1 MHNRL
6 HTVQATIRPEYFFWT
21 AMLGLFFLFLF
32 PDGAVS
38 ERTRLEAAAIVA
50 KDEVKE
56 TPYQKLELEARAVY
70 VYDVK
75 RGRVLFEKNATE
87 VLPLASITKVMTAL
101 TALSLVPETTDIT
114 ISSEALK
121 AEGDSGLKG
130 GERWVLRDLLAFM
143 LVKSSNDGAVA
154 VSSTLGGFLATSTES
169 FDAHRERFI
178 AEMNIL
184 AEKLG
189 LHHTSFQSESGL
201 DIDTEHAGA
210 YSTAKETSE
219 MFAYAIK
226 KFPDLFQQ
234 TKWSELL
241 VSDEQGAKRK
251 TKNTNTE
258 IERLPL
264 LIASKTG
271 YTDLAGGN
279 LVVAFDAG
287 FDHPIVVT
295 VLGSTQTGRFDDV
308 EKLIWATLE
317 SLQQN

>member
-1 MHNRL
+1 MC
-6 HTVQATIRPEYFFWT
+6 
-21 AMLGLFFLFLF
+21 GLFFLFLF
-32 PDGAVS
+32 PTGTIP
-38 ERTRLEAAAIVA
+38 EGTHLEASAVVA
-50 KDEVKE
+50 KEEVKE
-56 TPYQKLELEARAVY
+56 NPYQKLELEAKAVY

-75 RGRVLFEKNATE
+75 KERVLFEKNATE

-154 VSSTLGGFLATSTES
+154 VSSTLGGFFATSTES

-189 LHHTSFQSESGL
+189 LQHTSFQSESGL
-201 DIDTEHAGA
+201 DRDTERAGA